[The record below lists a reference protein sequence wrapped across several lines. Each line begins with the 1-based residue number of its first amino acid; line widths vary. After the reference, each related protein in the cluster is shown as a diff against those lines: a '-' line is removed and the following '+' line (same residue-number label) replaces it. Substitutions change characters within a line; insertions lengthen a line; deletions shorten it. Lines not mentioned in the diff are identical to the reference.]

1 MGGGVGS
8 GYDGLYEF
16 KVGFNRNSDCRFS
29 IGKEIFDQEAYDQ
42 LVEVAR
48 KTRADFDPNS
58 TFFPIYRQ

>member
-29 IGKEIFDQEAYDQ
+29 IGREIFDQEAYGQ
-42 LVEVAR
+42 LVEVSR
-48 KTRADFDPNS
+48 QTRDIFDLTS
-58 TFFPIYRQ
+58 AFFPIYRQ

>member
-29 IGKEIFDQEAYDQ
+29 TGREIFDQEAYDQ
-42 LVEVAR
+42 LVEVCRQAR
-48 KTRADFDPNS
+48 DDLS
-58 TFFPIYRQ
+58 LIHI